1 MEVLLREFIVQPQA
15 IILAESSLE
24 KIDQYWK
31 KLGEKNDIFYKT
43 LVNNAY
49 VEPCNKKRLS
59 VGKLLSWC

>member
-49 VEPCNKKRLS
+49 VELCNKKRLS
-59 VGKLLSWC
+59 VG